1 MALCESKHCSVLN
14 ICKAFKMILNPN
26 IVYLNDSHLNAV
38 SLHFCVKQIM
48 TCMKNEQTVKNKM
61 IKGESKE
68 YHTYKPKW
76 KTKQTKTI
84 RCNSWPCTHKT
95 LRNVTSKWRALFFF
109 YWFSQVTHL
118 DGKPSGLEHLENCS
132 SSGLSSSVVV
142 NTYRY
147 HPKQCK
153 SNTACKTKS
162 KTNPLVPIRTLKAQF

>member
-109 YWFSQVTHL
+109 LLIFTSDTFGWQAKWFRAPWKLQLFWALLVCSGEYLQVS
-118 DGKPSGLEHLENCS
+118 P
-132 SSGLSSSVVV
+132 
-142 NTYRY
+142 
-147 HPKQCK
+147 
-153 SNTACKTKS
+153 
-162 KTNPLVPIRTLKAQF
+162 